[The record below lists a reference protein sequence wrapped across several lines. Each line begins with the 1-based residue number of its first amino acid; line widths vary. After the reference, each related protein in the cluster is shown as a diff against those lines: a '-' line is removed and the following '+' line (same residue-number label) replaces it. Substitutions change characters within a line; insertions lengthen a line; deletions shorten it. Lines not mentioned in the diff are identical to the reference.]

1 MATPNEKLAAALER
15 LKAVQAQGRVAIRSK
30 DLTRTVRELLTKHG
44 FLTEVIKGWY
54 IPARPG
60 AGPGESTAWYTSFWD
75 FYRDYLTERF
85 GDQWALTPEQS
96 LVLQAGNTTV
106 PVQLL
111 VRAAKANN
119 QVTHFIHGTSLFEGA
134 HTLPKP
140 GDSIVVNGLRLFQ
153 TEAALVAAQPSFFEN
168 HPTEARTIL
177 STQRDASAVLARLLR
192 GGHTVIAGRLAGA
205 FRNVGRDREADDIL
219 ATMRAADY
227 QARELDPFK
236 DQVARAPYRRDP
248 SPYVQRI
255 RLLWQKMR
263 DDIPGRFPPPIA
275 KATDAEAYLR
285 QVDEIYVSDAYHS
298 LSIEGYQVSTDLI
311 ERVRSGAWNPE
322 QDKADL
328 DLENALAARGYWL
341 AFQAVRSSIRRVL
354 DGGNPGEVVD
364 QDHGGW
370 YRDLCAPKVTAGI
383 LKPENLAGYRTSAV
397 YLRGSRHVPL
407 NPDAVHDAM
416 PAFFELL
423 REEPDPAVRIV
434 LGHFIYVYIHPYMD
448 GNGRTGRFLMNVMM
462 ASAGYPWT
470 VIPVQLRAPYM
481 AALEAASV
489 DQNIG
494 PFADFLAAQ
503 IGRPAPQAR

>member
-1 MATPNEKLAAALER
+1 MATPNEKLAAGLES
-15 LKAVQAQGRVAIRSK
+15 LQQVQADGRVAIRSR

-44 FLTEVIKGWY
+44 FLKEVIKGWY

-60 AGPGESTAWYTSFWD
+60 ADQGESTAWYTSFWD
-75 FYRDYLTERF
+75 FCRDYLTERF

-106 PVQLL
+106 PAQLL

-119 QVTHFIHGTSLFEGA
+119 QVTRFIHGTSLFEGA
-134 HTLPKP
+134 HKLPEP
-140 GDSIVVNGLRLFQ
+140 GDSVALNGLRLF
-153 TEAALVAAQPSFFEN
+153 TIEAALIAAQPSFFET

-177 STQRDASAVLARLLR
+177 SMQRDASALLARLLK

-205 FRNVGRDREADDIL
+205 FRNIGRDREADEIL
-219 ATMRAADY
+219 AAMRAADFPT
-227 QARELDPFK
+227 REVDPFR
-236 DQVARAPYRRDP
+236 DEFIRSPYRRDP

-255 RLLWQKMR
+255 RMLWQKMR
-263 DDIPGRFPPPIA
+263 DDIPGRFPEPPG
-275 KATDAEAYLR
+275 KPEDAEAYLR
-285 QVDEIYVSDAYHS
+285 QVDEIYVTDAYHS
-298 LSIEGYQVSTDLI
+298 LSIEGYQVNAELI
-311 ERVRSGAWNPE
+311 ERVRRGAWNPE
-322 QDKADL
+322 TDRSDL
-328 DLENALAARGYWL
+328 DLENALAARGYWQ
-341 AFQAVRSSIRRVL
+341 AFQAVKASVRQVL
-354 DGGNPGEVVD
+354 DGQNPGDVVD
-364 QDHGGW
+364 IDHGGW
-370 YRDLCAPKVTAGI
+370 YRELFAPKVTAGI

-407 NPDAVHDAM
+407 NPDAVRDAM

-423 REEPDPAVRIV
+423 RDEPNPAVRIV
-434 LGHFIYVYIHPYMD
+434 LGHFIFVYIHPYMD

-462 ASAGYPWT
+462 AAAGYPWT
-470 VIPVQLRAPYM
+470 VLPVQLRAPYM

-503 IGRPAPQAR
+503 IGRQAPPPR

>member
-1 MATPNEKLAAALER
+1 MATPNEKLAAALEA

-44 FLTEVIKGWY
+44 FLQEVIKGWY
-54 IPARPG
+54 IPVRPG
-60 AGPGESTAWYTSFWD
+60 AGPGESTAWYSSFWD
-75 FYRDYLTERF
+75 FCRDYLTERF

-119 QVTHFIHGTSLFEGA
+119 QVTRLLHGTSLFEGA
-134 HTLPKP
+134 HNLPEV
-140 GDSIVVNGLRLFQ
+140 GDSVILNGLRLFK
-153 TEAALVAAQPSFFEN
+153 TEAALIAAQPSFFEN
-168 HPTEARTIL
+168 HPIEARTIL
-177 STQRDASAVLARLLR
+177 STQRDPSALLARLLR

-205 FRNVGRDREADDIL
+205 FRNIRRDREADDIL
-219 ATMRAADY
+219 AAMRAADY
-227 QARELDPFK
+227 QAREVDPFK
-236 DQVARAPYRRDP
+236 DQVAHALYRRDP

-255 RLLWQKMR
+255 RMLWQKMR
-263 DDIPGRFPPPIA
+263 DDIPGRFPAPPP
-275 KATDAEAYLR
+275 KVNDGEAYMR
-285 QVDEIYVSDAYHS
+285 RVDEIYVTDAYHS

-311 ERVRSGAWNPE
+311 ERVRRGAWNPE
-322 QDKADL
+322 QDRADL
-328 DLENALAARGYWL
+328 DLEDGLAAYGYWL
-341 AFQAVRSSIRRVL
+341 AFQAVKASVRRAF
-354 DGGNPGEVVD
+354 DGKNPGEVVD
-364 QDHGGW
+364 RDHGGW
-370 YRDLCAPKVTAGI
+370 YRELFAPKVTVGI
-383 LKPENLAGYRTSAV
+383 LKPENLAGYRTSPV

-407 NPDAVHDAM
+407 NPDAVRDAM

-423 REEPDPAVRIV
+423 KEEPDPAVRIV

-462 ASAGYPWT
+462 AAAGYPWT
-470 VIPVQLRAPYM
+470 VIPVQSRAQYM

-503 IGRPAPQAR
+503 IGRPAPLAP